1 MRIILILLLIV
12 FLFIIVRIN
21 FKENYFNTV
30 DLKTDSF
37 DTIDNLNLE
46 DTTINLNKD
55 SNTTY
60 NYPGSIN
67 IGNDLIV
74 KKQFFI
80 DGITAPIDITMLR
93 YIKTLPYAFEKKLC
107 LKDENDNQQCI
118 TKEHINIIKG
128 KRKINF
134 KTYPELNEHCLSAVD
149 KFTKQGW
156 YAPVHHRFAFSNRQC
171 RNGETANNFRLVR
184 EPHVHDS
191 IYDHDSHLHEHTI
204 DTPLNDSDYID
215 IEVP

>member
-1 MRIILILLLIV
+1 MRIILILLLI
-12 FLFIIVRIN
+12 FLLFIII
-21 FKENYFNTV
+21 KKHITENYYNSI

-37 DTIDNLNLE
+37 DTTDNLNLE
-46 DTTINLNKD
+46 NTTINLNKD
-55 SNTTY
+55 SNTKY

-74 KKQFFI
+74 KKHFFVE
-80 DGITAPIDITMLR
+80 GINNPIDISMLR

-107 LKDENDNQQCI
+107 LKDENDNSQCI

-149 KFTKQGW
+149 KFTRQGW
-156 YAPVHHRFAFSNRQC
+156 YTPVNHRSAFSNREC
-171 RNGETANNFRLVR
+171 RNGETANEFRLVR

-191 IYDHDSHLHEHTI
+191 IYDHDSHLHEHSI